1 MGDPKMIEA
10 PTVDYDRV
18 HSSTATEDG
27 ERIVLTLA
35 TEEGTTNISLPSNQV
50 PRLITAASTAAGM
63 AKRAQGLK
71 RTSLA
76 FGVQNIEIRVQDA
89 CTEVLL
95 VIELAGGAE
104 LVFQTNN
111 ERLAQF
117 LDECESGLKSIRQSG
132 RSIQ

>member
-1 MGDPKMIEA
+1 MIEA
-10 PTVDYDRV
+10 LTTDYDRV

-35 TEEGTTNISLPSNQV
+35 TEEAITNISLPSNQV
-50 PRLITAASTAAGM
+50 PRLITAASTAAGL
-63 AKRAQGLK
+63 AKQAQGLK
-71 RTSLA
+71 HTSLA
-76 FGVQNIEIRVQDA
+76 LGVRNIQLRIQHA

-95 VIELAGGAE
+95 VIELSGGAE

-111 ERLAQF
+111 EKLSQF
-117 LDECESGLKSIRQSG
+117 LDECGNGLESIQQSI